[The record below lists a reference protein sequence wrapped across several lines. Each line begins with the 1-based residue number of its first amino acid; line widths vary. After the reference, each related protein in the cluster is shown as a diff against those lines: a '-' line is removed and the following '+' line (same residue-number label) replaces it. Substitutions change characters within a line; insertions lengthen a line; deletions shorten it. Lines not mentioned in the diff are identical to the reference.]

1 MELDGIKAL
10 FLVAHAGDRAGGR
23 GAHDL
28 EARGKLGNLVAV
40 AHPDLEHAV
49 AFLGAEVLN
58 AFEKLG
64 VTVGADFGVAELT
77 LRAAFDAAAE
87 LLGHRLHAVADAENR
102 NAGFEHGL
110 AGLVVA
116 FFIGAHVRAGKNDA
130 LRVVFA
136 DEFRRHVVGMNFTVD
151 VGFAHAAGDELG
163 HLAAEVENEDAVV
176 RHVSVVRVEKEIGDC
191 IL

>member
-1 MELDGIKAL
+1 M
-10 FLVAHAGDRAGGR
+10 
-23 GAHDL
+23 
-28 EARGKLGNLVAV
+28 
-40 AHPDLEHAV
+40 

-116 FFIGAHVRAGKNDA
+116 FFD
-130 LRVVFA
+130 
-136 DEFRRHVVGMNFTVD
+136 RRSC
-151 VGFAHAAGDELG
+151 ES
-163 HLAAEVENEDAVV
+163 
-176 RHVSVVRVEKEIGDC
+176 RKE
-191 IL
+191 

>member
-1 MELDGIKAL
+1 MPAIGQEGVEHMTLKP
-10 FLVAHAGDRAGGR
+10 GGSS
-23 GAHDL
+23 ATL
-28 EARGKLGNLVAV
+28 SPWLIQTF
-40 AHPDLEHAV
+40 EHAV

-130 LRVVFA
+130 FGLYSRMNSA
-136 DEFRRHVVGMNFTVD
+136 DTS
-151 VGFAHAAGDELG
+151 LG
-163 HLAAEVENEDAVV
+163 
-176 RHVSVVRVEKEIGDC
+176 
-191 IL
+191 